1 MAEAVLGAVAV
12 RGRVPEG
19 LGPDAAARLR
29 QALDAVPALLTDGLA
44 PLAEVDPGAYWVLK
58 ELNVRLS
65 VPASDPDPRHQARRI
80 AGGLAEAI
88 EEVVRRGPSAEA
100 VRFTGRAAFVASYV
114 RARTSGAGVG
124 WVFDRLAVLDALP
137 PGDALVAAARLVDVS
152 LIDVVAEL
160 AGPAGGWSRLIP
172 RMDAAAAG
180 RLVAALGREAS
191 GMGAPAAALARARG
205 AWAELVGGLGHS
217 AARGRGGAAD
227 RLAVLGALG
236 SDAPLTAADVAAV
249 WAAVPETA
257 GPLAGRRFVARRG
270 PDGEPGS
277 AKPGAPG
284 EPAFEPDD
292 SAGFQAPPTSF
303 ASPGV
308 AAFLLLPD
316 LGDLLRDGPLA
327 VDRPPAAAVRA
338 AILAGVFGGATSAD
352 DPAVALASG
361 LKTEP
366 DAGAVAALIAGP
378 LTELTSRFAADPV
391 LGHVHEADRERFAA
405 GPLGLASAA
414 LFRAFARHL
423 HGFGRA
429 SAAHLMPRVLPPGGR
444 VHVTDEVLDAV
455 LPQPQLAVLLAL
467 AGLDAFA
474 CRPAWLAERVLVSH
488 EVPGSQGVRT

>member
-270 PDGEPGS
+270 PNGEPGS

-284 EPAFEPDD
+284 EPAF
-292 SAGFQAPPTSF
+292 
-303 ASPGV
+303 
-308 AAFLLLPD
+308 
-316 LGDLLRDGPLA
+316 
-327 VDRPPAAAVRA
+327 
-338 AILAGVFGGATSAD
+338 
-352 DPAVALASG
+352 
-361 LKTEP
+361 EP